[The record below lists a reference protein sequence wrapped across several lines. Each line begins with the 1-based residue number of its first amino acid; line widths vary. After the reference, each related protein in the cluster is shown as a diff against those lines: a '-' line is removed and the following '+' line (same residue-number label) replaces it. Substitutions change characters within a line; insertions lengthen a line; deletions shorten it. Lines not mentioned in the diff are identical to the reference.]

1 LHSAAGACYSLRMAK
16 RAPKP
21 PAKRRPKPRATYH
34 HGRLREA
41 LLEAAERMIEEQ
53 GPETVTVREAARRA
67 GVSPGAPFR
76 HFASRTALMTGVAE
90 RAMKRFLAEIARAEA
105 AVDPDDAGA
114 RYAALGRAYLRWAL
128 RHPAQFRVLAT
139 RSGIDFDASESLPRD
154 NDAIRA
160 LMQDIVADGQKR
172 GQIRAADPAT
182 LELAAKALSYG
193 LARMYVDGQFP
204 QWGVA
209 QSEAEAAMQRV
220 LDLFLELL
228 TTGPRPA
235 EG

>member
-1 LHSAAGACYSLRMAK
+1 MAK

-21 PAKRRPKPRATYH
+21 RTPRRPKPRATYH

-76 HFASRTALMTGVAE
+76 HFASRTALRTGVAE
-90 RAMKRFLAEIARAEA
+90 RAMKRFLDEIAHAQA
-105 AVDPDDAGA
+105 SVDPADAGA
-114 RYAALGRAYLRWAL
+114 RYAALGRAYLRWAT

-139 RSGIDFDASESLPRD
+139 RSLIDFDASESLPRD

-172 GQIRAADPAT
+172 GQIRAANPAT
-182 LELAAKALSYG
+182 IELAAKALSYG
-193 LARMYVDGQFP
+193 LARMYVDGHFP
-204 QWGVA
+204 QWGVG
-209 QSEAEAAMQRV
+209 QREIEGAMDRV
-220 LDLFLELL
+220 IDLFLDLL
-228 TTGPRPA
+228 TPA
-235 EG
+235 PPPAKL

>member
-1 LHSAAGACYSLRMAK
+1 MA
-16 RAPKP
+16 
-21 PAKRRPKPRATYH
+21 PRAARSRRRSPTRRRSYH

-53 GPETVTVREAARRA
+53 GPESVTVREAARRA

-76 HFASRTALMTGVAE
+76 HFASRSALMTGVAE
-90 RAMKRFLAEIARAEA
+90 RAMGRFREEIARAEA
-105 AVDPDDAGA
+105 SVDKSDSRA
-114 RYAALGRAYLRWAL
+114 RYAALGHAYLRWAT

-139 RSGIDFDASESLPRD
+139 RSLIDFDGSESLPRD

-160 LMQDIVADGQKR
+160 LMQEIVGDGQAR

-182 LELAAKALSYG
+182 LELMAKALSYG
-193 LARMYVDGQFP
+193 LARMYVDGHFP
-204 QWGVA
+204 QWGVG
-209 QSEAEAAMQRV
+209 QRDVPAAMSRV
-220 LDLFLELL
+220 MALFLELL
-228 TTGPRPA
+228 TPV